1 MTVHRL
7 RLPLLL
13 LAVAALR
20 LCYIHLLWSDEDYHL
35 TAALQILHGRV
46 PYKDFWY
53 DKPPLAALYYTLI
66 NALPGWPLRLLDVAY
81 VLAACWLA
89 YRLACT
95 WWTRREGEAA
105 ALLLAFFTTFYLP
118 AAVIPFA
125 VDALL
130 LVPHLA
136 AILLAKQRRPLAC
149 GLVCAVGLLV
159 NTKAIFI
166 AAVCAL
172 WLASELPL
180 FALGIAAPLA
190 VAACVGWAS
199 GALPSFY
206 LQVWQWGLL
215 YAAGSSLPNATVL
228 ALRHCL
234 DWLAFHATLLA
245 GLLVM
250 YPSQTRDERLKFG
263 GWFALSAA
271 SLLLG
276 NHFAPRYFLQLLP
289 VMVITASHG
298 IVIALHRWK
307 RLSVVVLALLLIAPT
322 IRFGSRYATLFAD
335 NLAHREP
342 HWSDVAL
349 DLDSQNVAARI
360 RALAKPGD
368 TLFVWGYRPDMYVC
382 TRMLPAG
389 RFWDSQPL
397 TGVPA
402 DRHLSVS
409 EAVYAGPAAQN
420 RQELVRTRPTFI
432 VDGLGLLNPHLA
444 PAVYPEVQA
453 WLSNYNLVG
462 TTQLSRIYR
471 RR

>member
-1 MTVHRL
+1 MGFKRL

-20 LCYIHLLWSDEDYHL
+20 LCHIHLLWSDEDYHL

-66 NALPGWPLRLLDVAY
+66 DALPGWPLRLLDVAY
-81 VLAACWLA
+81 VLAACRLA
-89 YRLACT
+89 YCLASA
-95 WWTRREGEAA
+95 WWSEREGRAA

-149 GLVCAVGLLV
+149 GLVCAIGLLI
-159 NTKAIFI
+159 NTKALFV
-166 AAVCAL
+166 AAVCGI

-180 FALGIAAPLA
+180 FAAGLAAPLA
-190 VAACVGWAS
+190 AAACLGWAS

-215 YAAGSSLPNATVL
+215 YAAGSSLPNATAV

-234 DWLAFHATLLA
+234 DWFAFHAALLA

-250 YPSQTRDERLKFG
+250 YPSQIKNDRLKLG
-263 GWFALSAA
+263 SWFALSAA

-289 VMVITASHG
+289 VMVIAASPG
-298 IVIALHRWK
+298 IVIALQRWK
-307 RLSVVVLALLLIAPT
+307 RPAILVLALLLLAPT
-322 IRFGSRYATLFAD
+322 IRFGSRYAILFAD
-335 NLAHREP
+335 NLAQRKP
-342 HWSDVAL
+342 NWSDVAL
-349 DLDSQNVAARI
+349 DLDSQQVAAQI

-368 TLFVWGYRPDMYVC
+368 TLFVWGYRPDMYVY
-382 TRMLPAG
+382 TRLLPPG
-389 RFWDSQPL
+389 RFSDSQPL

-402 DRHLSVS
+402 DRHLNVS
-409 EAVYAGPAAQN
+409 AAIYAGPAAQN
-420 RQELVRTRPTFI
+420 RQELVSTRPTFI

-453 WLSNYNLVG
+453 WLSNYDLAG
-462 TTQLSRIYR
+462 TTNLSRIYR